1 MPHQPAGLQAQ
12 PRPEPWQVNFF
23 PSCNAPHLPS
33 GWIGRPVVVE
43 LPEATGRG
51 EVVLSVIEPSVSP
64 DERVDASAVAVEL
77 VVTC

>member
-1 MPHQPAGLQAQ
+1 M
-12 PRPEPWQVNFF
+12 
-23 PSCNAPHLPS
+23 
-33 GWIGRPVVVE
+33 VVE